1 VKPPRIAIAIVRPTQ
16 RWQCDIIYAA
26 EDASFG
32 LPEIKIGTIPG
43 AGGTQRLARALGKH
57 KVRERPRLRGFC

>member
-1 VKPPRIAIAIVRPTQ
+1 VKLPIIAIAIIRRTQ

-26 EDASFG
+26 EDATFG

-57 KVRERPRLRGFC
+57 KVRGPICVI